1 MINTFFNFF
10 ARSIPM
16 YLLLSK
22 GWHNHLPLPF
32 LCTPH
37 QFCSVGASL
46 PHSHYLGTHSSGRLW
61 VSLQIR
67 ADKNTLRV
75 GMLRGGLRESWFSI
89 GFQGWM
95 GFRLPGR
102 KRKRSGKRHGSEGT
116 RQDAGGSQKRWQ
128 SMRLWRQQE
137 DPDVDGVRWG
147 QDWATPAPCER
158 EIPHQGTVCN

>member
-10 ARSIPM
+10 ARSIPI
-16 YLLLSK
+16 YLLLSQ

-102 KRKRSGKRHGSEGT
+102 KRKRSWKKAWKWRYQAGCRRVPEKMAEHEVMKTARGSRCWRGQVGARLGNTCPLWERNPPSRHS
-116 RQDAGGSQKRWQ
+116 
-128 SMRLWRQQE
+128 L
-137 DPDVDGVRWG
+137 
-147 QDWATPAPCER
+147 
-158 EIPHQGTVCN
+158 